1 MNTRVQKEIAFNLYC
16 REMAKDNVLLAC
28 NYMKSTLT
36 GILAYPN
43 PISKTT
49 ESVSLKDRCINLIKA
64 PLLLLRTPLLY
75 LPLIN
80 RVTQLALRFLSPQQA
95 ADFVKTS
102 SCFSKEEL
110 RIRYNHNT
118 LVKVLEDSFKKRI
131 TKKEKITK
139 LDLDLSNDERTIF
152 INKLK
157 FTFPEC
163 NDIFLKVLTQFPEN
177 KCSINLKKE
186 VNKYKKLFLN

>member
-16 REMAKDNVLLAC
+16 HEMAKDNVLLAC

-49 ESVSLKDRCINLIKA
+49 ESISLKDRCINLIKA

-118 LVKVLEDSFKKRI
+118 LVKVLEGSF
-131 TKKEKITK
+131 E
-139 LDLDLSNDERTIF
+139 
-152 INKLK
+152 
-157 FTFPEC
+157 
-163 NDIFLKVLTQFPEN
+163 
-177 KCSINLKKE
+177 
-186 VNKYKKLFLN
+186 KKL